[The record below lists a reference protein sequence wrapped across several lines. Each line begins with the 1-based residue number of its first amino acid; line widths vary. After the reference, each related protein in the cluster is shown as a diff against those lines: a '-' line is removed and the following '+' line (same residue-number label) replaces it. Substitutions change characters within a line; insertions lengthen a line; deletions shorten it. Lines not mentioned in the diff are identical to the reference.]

1 MEYNTI
7 TEDNITWP
15 EETLGYVAEYVQ
27 NLYQAMNWEPE
38 YQKSTDEI
46 KVAVE
51 QVVSNNN
58 IDDGQGEEPITT
70 KEWTM
75 QSRD

>member
-1 MEYNTI
+1 MK
-7 TEDNITWP
+7 
-15 EETLGYVAEYVQ
+15 
-27 NLYQAMNWEPE
+27 WEPE

-58 IDDGQGEEPITT
+58 IEVEQGEEPITI

-75 QSRD
+75 QSILD